1 MAEITEYRG
10 QKLSSTD
17 DSQEN
22 AINGPQYVNIQE
34 YRLAVTG
41 LVANPL
47 SLTYEEAIGRH
58 KSIQKVVRLDC
69 VEGWGV
75 TVLWEGIM
83 VKDLLQPAGVKP
95 EAKAVIFHCVDGYAT
110 ALPLQYLT
118 GSDIILAHKAN
129 GITLP
134 PERGFPFHLVAES
147 KWGYKWARWVA
158 ALELTDKVDYRGYW
172 EKRGYSNAGD
182 LDKEFFD
189 FDG

>member
-1 MAEITEYRG
+1 MAEIREYHG
-10 QKLSSTD
+10 QKLSSID
-17 DSQEN
+17 DSHEN
-22 AINGPQYVNIQE
+22 AINGPQHVDIQE

-41 LVANPL
+41 MVANPL
-47 SLTYEEAIGRH
+47 SLTYDKAISGH
-58 KSIQKVVRLDC
+58 KTIQKVVRLDC

-95 EAKAVIFHCVDGYAT
+95 GAKAVIFHCVDGYTT

-118 GSDIILAHKAN
+118 GSDVILAHKAN

-189 FDG
+189 FDR